1 MAAVTDLN
9 SLLVAREGYRQ
20 GRPCLRGTGMTVHT
34 LAAGLLRGATVQ
46 ELFEE
51 NSDLDPSLIHAAL
64 AYYFANKEQIEAD
77 LERDA
82 AEGAQLARQT
92 RHGGSA
98 EGDQER

>member
-9 SLLVAREGYRQ
+9 SLLVTREGYRQ

-34 LAAGLLRGATVQ
+34 LAAGLMRGATVQ

-64 AYYFANKEQIEAD
+64 AYYFANKQQIDAD
-77 LERDA
+77 LEQDA
-82 AEGAQLARQT
+82 LEGLELARESRRGT
-92 RHGGSA
+92 SR
-98 EGDQER
+98 DDVQES